1 MDMRRIRVQVQNG
14 YDVCIGRGLTAGF
27 GGLLR
32 SAVGE
37 CRVAVMTDS
46 NVAPLYL
53 DALTQSLEQAG
64 YDVCAF
70 VFPAGESSKRMDT
83 LAEIL
88 EFLVENRLT
97 REDCVIA
104 LGGGVTGDLTG
115 FAAGCYLRGIRYVQA
130 PTSLLAAVD
139 SSVGGKAAVDLSAGK
154 NLAGLF
160 YQPSLVVCDT
170 NCFATLP
177 ESEIANGSAEAIKT
191 GVLGGET
198 LFGLFESGAAREQME
213 QVVAQCVAYK
223 ARIVEADE
231 RDSALRNIL
240 NLGHTAGHAIEVCSE
255 YAIPHGQAVAIGLGI
270 IARASERLGE
280 AQEPIY
286 ERIRQTLVKNGL
298 PVVSPYSPE
307 ELAAAALSDKK
318 RAGDSIRLVLPRA
331 IGNCVLKSVPVSE
344 LLSIFRAGMED
355 DA

>member
-1 MDMRRIRVQVQNG
+1 MDIRRIRVQVQNG

-27 GGLLR
+27 GELLR
-32 SAVGE
+32 SAVGS

-53 DALTQSLEQAG
+53 DALTHSLKSSG

-213 QVVAQCVAYK
+213 QVVSQCVAYK

-231 RDSALRNIL
+231 RDSELRNIL

-255 YAIPHGQAVAIGLGI
+255 YAIPHGQAVAIGLSI

-280 AQEPIY
+280 AQEPIS

-298 PVVSPYSPE
+298 PVDSPYSAE

-318 RAGDSIRLVLPRA
+318 RAGDSIRIVLPRA

-344 LLSIFRAGMED
+344 LLSIFRAGMEEG
-355 DA
+355 A

>member
-1 MDMRRIRVQVQNG
+1 MDMRRIPVQVQNG
-14 YDVCIGRGLTAGF
+14 YDVCIGRGLIASF
-27 GGLLR
+27 GELLSR
-32 SAVGE
+32 AVGA
-37 CRVAVMTDS
+37 CRVAVITDS

-53 DALTQSLEQAG
+53 DALTQSLERAG
-64 YDVCAF
+64 YDVCTFA
-70 VFPAGESSKRMDT
+70 FPAGENSKQMGT

-170 NCFATLP
+170 NCFSTLT

-198 LFGLFESGAAREQME
+198 LFGLFESGSAREQME
-213 QVVAQCVAYK
+213 QVVSQCVAYK

-231 RDSALRNIL
+231 RDSELRNIL

-298 PVVSPYSPE
+298 PVVSPYSAE

-318 RAGDSIRLVLPRA
+318 RTGDSIRLVLPRG

-344 LLSIFRAGMED
+344 LISIFRAGMEE